1 MLKRQPH
8 NYHYFRLNITSN
20 RKYIL
25 RPEKNGF
32 VVQNP
37 LCHIVCNIAF
47 YIFLAIKYET
57 FGVTRSMRAFW
68 QKKNDWMGLCAP
80 IS

>member
-57 FGVTRSMRAFW
+57 FGVTRSMRAF
-68 QKKNDWMGLCAP
+68 
-80 IS
+80 